1 MPEHYQYS
9 QTFIEFLL
17 GNEHFSQMLERIL
30 NNSDNLKYPDRLV
43 DGIVSLIGLYDKK
56 DIVKRDL
63 LVAIFDY
70 KMIAHTTSEEDTN
83 RWNNGRRRVSLPND
97 IPSPTNSDL
106 VMETLPKFI
115 PENLLDKI
123 YEDFFPLM

>member
-17 GNEHFSQMLERIL
+17 GNEYFSQMLEGIL

-43 DGIVSLIGLYDKK
+43 DGIISLIGLYDRK

-70 KMIAHTTSEEDTN
+70 KMIGHTTSEEDTN
-83 RWNNGRRRVSLPND
+83 RWNNGKRRVSLPND